1 MRRGLG
7 LTVMTIPK
15 FFGIA
20 LIVLWIAGAL
30 VPGLTFCLYFGT
42 EEDAL
47 AWHREQIERLE
58 DAART
63 K

>member
-1 MRRGLG
+1 MKN
-7 LTVMTIPK
+7 TMTIPK
-15 FFGIA
+15 IFGIA
-20 LIVLWIAGAL
+20 LIVLWAAGTL
-30 VPGLTFCLYFGT
+30 VPELTFYLYFGA

>member
-1 MRRGLG
+1 
-7 LTVMTIPK
+7 MTIPK

-20 LIVLWIAGAL
+20 LIALWIAGAL
-30 VPGLTFCLYFGT
+30 VPGLTFCLYFGA

-58 DAART
+58 DAVRA

>member
-1 MRRGLG
+1 M
-7 LTVMTIPK
+7 TAKDAMTIPK

-30 VPGLTFCLYFGT
+30 VPGLTFCLYFGS
-42 EEDAL
+42 EGGAL
-47 AWHREQIERLE
+47 AWHREQIVRLE
-58 DAART
+58 AAQA